1 MQRDFARQR
10 RATDA
15 RIDDLLLRLRYDTV
29 ETTDTLDEYLQRWLE
44 NRRSLLKASTYAG
57 YRRQWAYYISPYLG
71 EVPLTGLTVQV
82 VAAWISTLLTAGS
95 RSGGSL
101 SAATVRYARC
111 VLHKAL
117 EDAVTEG
124 LLLVNPASRI
134 PAPHKDFD
142 GHRRRY
148 PASTWTI
155 EELRLF
161 LQHTDRSPLGSLFVL
176 LATTGLRRGEALALS
191 WPNVDL
197 ARREIAVRHA
207 ITVDAGQVSRG
218 APKHGRT
225 RRIAIGERA
234 LDALLDEQDT
244 QASARAR
251 AGRGWDNPVGYVFT
265 DATGEVIRPGR
276 ATDVFRRLI
285 PTLPVRRVR
294 LHDLRHSHAVL
305 PLRRACPWS
314 MSATGSATPTRPS
327 PWSCTRTRSSTA
339 ARPRLRRNLRRAPRR
354 PVAARRP
361 HQLPRV
367 RRTFGVTDVKA
378 NTMIRAFIHEA
389 LQGALEPGSGDETR
403 VPQAP
408 ARTLL
413 LAAADH
419 LGLDESELDHA
430 AWLYQRSARRNFRGS
445 D

>member
-1 MQRDFARQR
+1 MPRDLARQR

-29 ETTDTLDEYLQRWLE
+29 ETTETLDEYLGRWLE
-44 NRRSLLKASTYAG
+44 NRRSLLKSSTYAG
-57 YRRQWAYYISPYLG
+57 YERQWAYYISPFLG

-124 LLLVNPASRI
+124 LLLVNPVSRI
-134 PAPHKDFD
+134 PAPYTDIN

-155 EELRLF
+155 EELRIF
-161 LQHTDRSPLGSLFVL
+161 LAHAERSPLHSLFVL
-176 LATTGLRRGEALALS
+176 LATTGLRRGEALGLS
-191 WPNVDL
+191 WPNVDV
-197 ARREIAVRHA
+197 ARREITVSHA
-207 ITVDAGQVSRG
+207 ITVDGGQVSRG
-218 APKHGRT
+218 APKFGRT
-225 RRIAIGERA
+225 RRIAIGDRA
-234 LDALLDEQDT
+234 LDALLDEQDA

-265 DATGEVIRPGR
+265 DAAGNVIRPAR

-285 PTLPVRRVR
+285 PALPVRRIR

-305 PLRRACPWS
+305 LLQAG
-314 MSATGSATPTRPS
+314 MSVVDVSH
-327 PWSCTRTRSSTA
+327 
-339 ARPRLRRNLRRAPRR
+339 RLGHSNPAMTLELYA
-354 PVAARRP
+354 
-361 HQLPRV
+361 H
-367 RRTFGVTDVKA
+367 
-378 NTMIRAFIHEA
+378 A
-389 LQGALEPGSGDETR
+389 LQQPGHVLAETFDRLLDDPWRPGDLINSRRRDEPTADPSGEGAVR
-403 VPQAP
+403 VS
-408 ARTLL
+408 
-413 LAAADH
+413 H
-419 LGLDESELDHA
+419 
-430 AWLYQRSARRNFRGS
+430 
-445 D
+445 